1 MPLCDLIYEHMLLLS
16 TCVDDRSAD
25 GGKFICQARVTSTE
39 IFSCLRIRGHA
50 SMAKLTKPVAPPA
63 DARQKRVVILGLPP
77 VDALDVIGPAE
88 VFAWA
93 NQMAD
98 GGMAP

>member
-1 MPLCDLIYEHMLLLS
+1 MPIKGDFCRY
-16 TCVDDRSAD
+16 AD
-25 GGKFICQARVTSTE
+25 A
-39 IFSCLRIRGHA
+39 LP
-50 SMAKLTKPVAPPA
+50 MAKLTKPVAPPA
-63 DARQKRVVILGLPP
+63 DARQKRVVVLGRTP

>member
-1 MPLCDLIYEHMLLLS
+1 
-16 TCVDDRSAD
+16 
-25 GGKFICQARVTSTE
+25 
-39 IFSCLRIRGHA
+39 
-50 SMAKLTKPVAPPA
+50 MAKLTKPVAPPA

-77 VDALDVIGPAE
+77 VDALDVIGLAE